1 MLPLE
6 SLGLAVEVEAEVQIL
21 HFSVVD
27 VQVTVSPLHE
37 VTTTTLVGEEE
48 GLGADLHHHHVLDNL
63 VV

>member
-6 SLGLAVEVEAEVQIL
+6 SLGLAVEVEVVQIL

-37 VTTTTLVGEEE
+37 VTTTLVGEEE

>member
-37 VTTTTLVGEEE
+37 VTTTLVGEEE